1 MTDKNRKVGVIL
13 AVAIALLFTLGWG
26 LKPFEGAG
34 GLRCKGPLKGSAPME
49 KATKG
54 FVFGR
59 EESVCDRSGG
69 GRLIIAILGG
79 IVIGVVTTSAV
90 LLPESRIERVIF
102 GGEDPE
108 DLY

>member
-1 MTDKNRKVGVIL
+1 MTEKNRGTGLIL

-26 LKPFEGAG
+26 LKPFKGAG
-34 GLRCKGPLKGSAPME
+34 GLDCEGPLRGSAPRE

-59 EESVCDRSGG
+59 EESVCNRSGG
-69 GRLIIAILGG
+69 GRLIIAVLGG
-79 IVIGVVTTSAV
+79 LVIGAITVSAV
-90 LLPESRIERVIF
+90 LLPESRIERVVF

>member
-1 MTDKNRKVGVIL
+1 MTDKNRMTGLVL

-26 LKPFEGAG
+26 LKPFEAAG
-34 GLRCKGPLKGSAPME
+34 GLSCKGPFQGSAPKE
-49 KATKG
+49 KATRG

-59 EESVCDRSGG
+59 ENSVCDRSGG
-69 GRLIIAILGG
+69 SRLIIALFGG
-79 IVIGVVTTSAV
+79 ALLAAVCVSAV

>member
-1 MTDKNRKVGVIL
+1 MTEKNRTTGVVL

-26 LKPFEGAG
+26 LKPFEAAG
-34 GLRCKGPLKGSAPME
+34 GLDCKGPLQGSAPKE
-49 KATKG
+49 KATRG

-69 GRLIIAILGG
+69 GRLIIAVLGG
-79 IVIGVVTTSAV
+79 VMLGAVGVSAV
-90 LLPESRIERVIF
+90 LLPESRIERVLF

>member
-1 MTDKNRKVGVIL
+1 MTEKNRTTALVL
-13 AVAIALLFTLGWG
+13 AVAIALLFMVGWG
-26 LKPFEGAG
+26 LKPFKGAG
-34 GLRCKGPLKGSAPME
+34 GLECKGPLQGSAPKE
-49 KATKG
+49 KAKGG

-59 EESVCDRSGG
+59 EEAVCDRSGG
-69 GRLIIAILGG
+69 GRLIIAVMGG
-79 IVIGVVTTSAV
+79 VIIGAVVVSAV

>member
-1 MTDKNRKVGVIL
+1 MTEKNRTTGLVL

-26 LKPFEGAG
+26 LKPFEAAG
-34 GLRCKGPLKGSAPME
+34 GLSCKGPLQGSSPKE
-49 KATKG
+49 KVTTG

-69 GRLIIAILGG
+69 SRLIVALLGG
-79 IVIGVVTTSAV
+79 VVFAAVGVSAV
-90 LLPESRIERVIF
+90 LLPESRIERVVF

>member
-1 MTDKNRKVGVIL
+1 MTDKNRTTGLIL

-26 LKPFEGAG
+26 IKPFKAAG
-34 GLRCKGPLKGSAPME
+34 GLECKGPLKGSAPME
-49 KATKG
+49 KATRG

-69 GRLIIAILGG
+69 GRLIIALLGG
-79 IVIGVVTTSAV
+79 LAIGAVSISAV
-90 LLPESRIERVIF
+90 LLPESRIERVVF

>member
-1 MTDKNRKVGVIL
+1 MTDKNRTTGLVL

-26 LKPFEGAG
+26 LKPFEAAG
-34 GLRCKGPLKGSAPME
+34 GLECKGPLEGSAPKE
-49 KATKG
+49 KVTKG

-59 EESVCDRSGG
+59 EESVCDQTGG
-69 GRLIIAILGG
+69 GKLIIAILGG
-79 IVIGVVTTSAV
+79 LIIGAVGVSAV
-90 LLPESRIERVIF
+90 LLPESRIERVVF